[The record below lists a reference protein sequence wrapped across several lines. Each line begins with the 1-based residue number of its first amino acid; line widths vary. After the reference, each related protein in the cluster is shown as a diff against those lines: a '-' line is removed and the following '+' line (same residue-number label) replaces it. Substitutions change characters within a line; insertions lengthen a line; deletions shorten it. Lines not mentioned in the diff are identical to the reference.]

1 MNDIALAIEEART
14 EIAEAA
20 NEILPDLCDIDGPT
34 FVEGGSSGDHVT
46 IGPVATNIN
55 VSYRGLS
62 GGRQIVVGGEGYT
75 ASHELP
81 GAERI
86 SAWRPSHLDERQ
98 SRRQRQWS
106 GLLDQIV
113 DADAKQPHR
122 PAAGVGSGEQLERAG
137 EDLVMIS

>member
-75 ASHELP
+75 ASHELKMVRTATTGTITP
-81 GAERI
+81 RHKIKVHARGNTGQLVFERPFPVEDSLSPFLRL
-86 SAWRPSHLDERQ
+86 SAVL
-98 SRRQRQWS
+98 
-106 GLLDQIV
+106 V
-113 DADAKQPHR
+113 
-122 PAAGVGSGEQLERAG
+122 EQG
-137 EDLVMIS
+137 YQQ